1 MTHVTWIDSLH
12 HDSSPLY
19 VKLEHQQLNTTVN
32 IRLRAD
38 IKAPIEKIYLRTC
51 PDGEQSLTLMHRVN
65 PDSLAG
71 EFYKKTASVC
81 QWWETQVSIT
91 MRKFNYRFF
100 IHTNEGS
107 WWFSAAGSHQHTPT
121 DATDF
126 KLLVDFNA
134 PKWINDSVFYQIFPD
149 RFADGDEKSNVKS
162 GEYLCY
168 NQPVIARSWGDV
180 PKPHSKTGGIEFFGG
195 DLVGI
200 TKHLDHL
207 TELGINAI
215 YLNPIFTAPS
225 NHKYDTADYLHV
237 DPHLGGNTALI
248 KLRNALNEREMRLM
262 LDIVLNHC
270 GATHPWFT
278 DAQANPSAKTAE
290 FFTFTQHP
298 NNYVSW
304 LGIPSLPKLN
314 YRSQELRNYIYAAP
328 DAIMRHWLRPP
339 FSIDG
344 WRIDVANMMARQGE
358 AQLGHKI
365 GRGIRKAVKAE
376 YPQSYLLG
384 EHFHDGTIHLQGE
397 ELDASMNYRGFT
409 FPLLNWLAGFDIDK
423 AFVEDLNSSPLP
435 TKAFAKQLQNF
446 LAAIPWQI
454 AAQQFNQLGSHD
466 TPRIL
471 TLVGKDV
478 EKAKLAATILLTY
491 PGVPCVYYGD
501 EIGLLGARDPD
512 NRRCMEWSKKH
523 WNQKLYQHYHQLI
536 HLRRASTA
544 LCWGGFQILYAEGET
559 FAFLREDEQERIILV
574 ARRAKDKLK
583 SLPVRH
589 GAIADGTCW
598 EELLSGQEKAVH
610 HGYLPL
616 GKRATVSMQIWREKN
631 Q

>member
-200 TKHLDHL
+200 T
-207 TELGINAI
+207 
-215 YLNPIFTAPS
+215 
-225 NHKYDTADYLHV
+225 
-237 DPHLGGNTALI
+237 
-248 KLRNALNEREMRLM
+248 
-262 LDIVLNHC
+262 
-270 GATHPWFT
+270 
-278 DAQANPSAKTAE
+278 
-290 FFTFTQHP
+290 
-298 NNYVSW
+298 
-304 LGIPSLPKLN
+304 
-314 YRSQELRNYIYAAP
+314 
-328 DAIMRHWLRPP
+328 
-339 FSIDG
+339 
-344 WRIDVANMMARQGE
+344 
-358 AQLGHKI
+358 
-365 GRGIRKAVKAE
+365 
-376 YPQSYLLG
+376 
-384 EHFHDGTIHLQGE
+384 
-397 ELDASMNYRGFT
+397 
-409 FPLLNWLAGFDIDK
+409 
-423 AFVEDLNSSPLP
+423 
-435 TKAFAKQLQNF
+435 
-446 LAAIPWQI
+446 
-454 AAQQFNQLGSHD
+454 
-466 TPRIL
+466 
-471 TLVGKDV
+471 
-478 EKAKLAATILLTY
+478 
-491 PGVPCVYYGD
+491 
-501 EIGLLGARDPD
+501 
-512 NRRCMEWSKKH
+512 
-523 WNQKLYQHYHQLI
+523 
-536 HLRRASTA
+536 
-544 LCWGGFQILYAEGET
+544 
-559 FAFLREDEQERIILV
+559 
-574 ARRAKDKLK
+574 
-583 SLPVRH
+583 
-589 GAIADGTCW
+589 
-598 EELLSGQEKAVH
+598 
-610 HGYLPL
+610 
-616 GKRATVSMQIWREKN
+616 
-631 Q
+631 